1 MIAAELISNVVPVL
15 KRGDS
20 CLQALNWMELFR
32 VSHLPLVQG
41 KSYLGLVADELIY
54 AHADFNDPVE
64 VLKIPVEDTYV
75 YGDCHIYDVIGMAS
89 IRLLSVVPVVDR
101 KEHCFI
107 GSVTITDLL
116 KGLDHLLCA
125 EQPGGIIV
133 LEISRVD
140 YTLTEVVQIVEY
152 NEAHVLSCYTSCDKN
167 PNQFRLTLKVDTL
180 NIMPI
185 LDTFIRYGYTIK
197 GSFVTGEE
205 EQDSLRERYGL
216 LMKYLAM

>member
-1 MIAAELISNVVPVL
+1 M
-15 KRGDS
+15 
-20 CLQALNWMELFR
+20 
-32 VSHLPLVQG
+32 
-41 KSYLGLVADELIY
+41 
-54 AHADFNDPVE
+54 
-64 VLKIPVEDTYV
+64 
-75 YGDCHIYDVIGMAS
+75 
-89 IRLLSVVPVVDR
+89 LSVVPVVDR
-101 KEHCFI
+101 KEHGFI

-133 LEISRVD
+133 LEVSRID
-140 YTLTEVVQIVEY
+140 YTLTEVAQIVEY

-167 PNQFRLTLKVDTL
+167 PNQLRLTLKVDTL

-197 GSFVTGEE
+197 SSFVTGEE